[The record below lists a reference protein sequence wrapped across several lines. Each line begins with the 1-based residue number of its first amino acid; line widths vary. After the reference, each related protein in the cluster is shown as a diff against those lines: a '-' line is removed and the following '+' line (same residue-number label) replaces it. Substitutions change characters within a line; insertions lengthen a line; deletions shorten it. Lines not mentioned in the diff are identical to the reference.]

1 MKKEIIIKSTAGL
14 HASIASQV
22 VKAAS
27 QYDADIRLVYADK
40 TVDAKSILGLMS
52 LAIPSGENV
61 VLIAHGSDAA
71 RVIEDIE
78 KVLNKG

>member
-14 HASIASQV
+14 HASIASRV

-27 QYDADIRLVYADK
+27 QYDADIRLIYADK

-61 VLIAHGSDAA
+61 VLIADGPDAA

-78 KVLNKG
+78 KVLQ